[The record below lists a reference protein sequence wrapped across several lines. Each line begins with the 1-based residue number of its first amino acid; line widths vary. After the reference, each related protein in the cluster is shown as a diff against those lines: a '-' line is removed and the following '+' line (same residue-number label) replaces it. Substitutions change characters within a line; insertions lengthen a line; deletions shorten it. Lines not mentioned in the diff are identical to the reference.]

1 MRLCARN
8 AAVAAGLAASGIFC
22 TSGVASARELAGG
35 PSSLGPA
42 GAFAVGVVG
51 GVAVVGV
58 AALVAGRLRDAGGRG
73 DARGEEGRAS
83 EALDAGGRRDVPR
96 IRRAQGSHF
105 AGAAPVAAAPQ
116 DVPLRGRHFAQGAT
130 MADAHADA
138 GAARHLRAAVEG
150 RPRLDP
156 RDELEAL
163 PLVPDA
169 RGGDIESV
177 AESYASSLA
186 RKGRA
191 AARRKGVAAVLME
204 RMERSGNDGMPADVP
219 LIRRGRSLVGDV
231 DTWWATAEPVTFE
244 IMGQRPAV
252 PGLAPEL
259 APQRPAVT
267 EPAPARAD
275 APAPARQRRHES
287 EEIARRVAPVEEGA
301 YPERRDVGDPA
312 GEDDLWEQA
321 LRALD
326 DRIQA
331 ADAERLE
338 VATSTGADETRRL
351 AGRARPEAARGEAS
365 GRSDFDSTD
374 SYLDYLVRDEMER
387 RDAGARGRGGAPG
400 YLKVIEGGSTANLMR
415 AAREAAEDREQ
426 AGRGEDAGATPAQG
440 RHFAA
445 AAEA

>member
-8 AAVAAGLAASGIFC
+8 AAVAAGLATSGIFC
-22 TSGVASARELAGG
+22 APGVASARDLAGG
-35 PSSLGPA
+35 PSTLGPV
-42 GAFAVGVVG
+42 GAFAVGVAG

-58 AALVAGRLRDAGGRG
+58 AALVAGRLRGRAE
-73 DARGEEGRAS
+73 ARGEEGRAT
-83 EALDAGGRRDVPR
+83 EVMGAGDRAARDVPR
-96 IRRAQGSHF
+96 TRRAQGSHF
-105 AGAAPVAAAPQ
+105 AGATPAAATPQ
-116 DVPLRGRHFAQGAT
+116 DEPLRGRHFAQGAS

-138 GAARHLRAAVEG
+138 GAARHLRSAVAD

-163 PLVPDA
+163 PFVPDE
-169 RGGDIESV
+169 RGGGDIESV
-177 AESYASSLA
+177 AQSYVSGLA

-204 RMERSGNDGMPADVP
+204 RMDRPGRDEVPADVP
-219 LIRRGRSLVGDV
+219 RIRRGRSLVGDV

-244 IMGQRPAV
+244 IMDRSAASPACV
-252 PGLAPEL
+252 PAPE
-259 APQRPAVT
+259 
-267 EPAPARAD
+267 PARASEA
-275 APAPARQRRHES
+275 APALPRRQES
-287 EEIARRVAPVEEGA
+287 EEIARRVALVEEGA
-301 YPERRDVGDPA
+301 YPERRSVDDPA
-312 GEDDLWEQA
+312 GEDGLWEQA

-326 DRIQA
+326 DKIQA

-338 VATSTGADETRRL
+338 VASSSGADETARL
-351 AGRARPEAARGEAS
+351 PGRARREDVRGEAS

-374 SYLDYLVRDEMER
+374 GYLDYLVRDEMER
-387 RDAGARGRGGAPG
+387 RGAGAHERAEAPS

-415 AAREAAEDREQ
+415 AAREAADDREQ
-426 AGRGEDAGATPAQG
+426 AARGDGSEPAPAQG